1 MAKNALNI
9 DHLKNEQIT
18 PSKGV
23 KVENTDMLDGMAK
36 DSPSLNESNATVQY
50 KTAALDK
57 GDLGGKNDPNG

>member
-18 PSKGV
+18 PSMGV
-23 KVENTDMLDGMAK
+23 KVENTEMLDGMAK
-36 DSPSLNESNATVQY
+36 DSPVFDENNATTQY

-57 GDLGGKNDPNG
+57 GDLGGKNNPNG

>member
-18 PSKGV
+18 PSMGV
-23 KVENTDMLDGMAK
+23 DVEDTDMLDGMAK
-36 DSPSLNESNATVQY
+36 DSPVFDASNATVQY
-50 KTAALDK
+50 KTPALDK